1 MVSAAE
7 DVLVVERSS
16 SLSDTTPRTKG
27 VLYDLNIKYESI
39 FLNIFLIILTWQPQ
53 HFLLYNLSWCSIQ
66 RPGHNICLCW
76 REHCWGQSLP
86 ILQGWSHSQFYILHP
101 QYQHHCLWQS
111 HQLLFLILNDLI
123 KGLHLEIMLWAIAC
137 DIRQTNLFIMILVK
151 LSFFP

>member
-27 VLYDLNIKYESI
+27 VLYDLNIRYESI
-39 FLNIFLIILTWQPQ
+39 FLNIFFIIPTWQHP
-53 HFLLYNLSWCSIQ
+53 HFLLYNLSWYSIQ

-76 REHCWGQSLP
+76 KEHYWGQSLP

-111 HQLLFLILNDLI
+111 HQLLFLKWIYWI
-123 KGLHLEIMLWAIAC
+123 KGLHWETELYDLIFDSLLHVM
-137 DIRQTNLFIMILVK
+137 
-151 LSFFP
+151 